1 MTLEE
6 KSLAYLYDIDLHEF
20 EQQIRADERSKI
32 YRKISQ
38 RIRELSILLIQKL
51 LGIAIIIGVIIMFSA
66 GLFYEPEIQNND
78 VTVLLIIIPLALVLI
93 FSNERIIN

>member
-1 MTLEE
+1 MALEE
-6 KSLAYLYDIDLHEF
+6 ESLEYVYDINLHEF

-32 YRKISQ
+32 YKKLSR

-66 GLFYEPEIQNND
+66 GLFYKSEILNND

-93 FSNERIIN
+93 FSNKQIIK